1 MRQLFT
7 LLIFALLLAACA
19 VKHPVAI
26 QEKGHQETS
35 DSVEYELIVFDTGFE
50 SWFLTRAKPVNWHE
64 QSWYEN
70 WNRQY
75 VQAWNTH
82 RLGYRHRELI
92 DGYIN
97 YEPDTDYGPGI
108 NHKLFYYFMYV
119 EHELHIPIMENGPR
133 SW

>member
-1 MRQLFT
+1 MRQCILFLL
-7 LLIFALLLAACA
+7 LLITAACA
-19 VKHPVAI
+19 VKQPISIREADN
-26 QEKGHQETS
+26 QES
-35 DSVEYELIVFDTGFE
+35 DSVEYELIVFDSGFE
-50 SWFLTRAKPVNWHE
+50 SWFLSRAKPVNWHE

-75 VQAWNTH
+75 VQAWNYH
-82 RLGYRHRELI
+82 NLGARHKELI

-97 YEPDTDYGPGI
+97 YEPDVDYGPEI

-119 EHELHIPIMENGPR
+119 EHELGIPVIPDGPR

>member
-1 MRQLFT
+1 MKQNLILLFLV
-7 LLIFALLLAACA
+7 LLIWACA
-19 VKHPVAI
+19 VKRPVAI
-26 QEKGHQETS
+26 QEREHQEES

-64 QSWYEN
+64 QSWYES

-75 VQAWNTH
+75 VQAWNTR

-97 YEPDTDYGPGI
+97 YEPDVDYGPDI

-119 EHELHIPIMENGPR
+119 EHVLKIPIIENGPR
-133 SW
+133 AW